1 MIHKYTGRWM
11 MDVTRENI
19 SHILDLTKISCHSK
33 LVSNLADAVVVCAIL
48 EGISGLEPSLVITE
62 PRYLKLVAIQLLSI
76 CFHLRVDATGVDC
89 HQFGLL
95 GTDLHA
101 VGCGGFVV
109 SEDILARTETSV
121 GWGKGRLFSTLHCHH

>member
-1 MIHKYTGRWM
+1 

-62 PRYLKLVAIQLLSI
+62 PRYLNNNARVGHSYNCFFITRQRAELYKSGVTIQKQLM
-76 CFHLRVDATGVDC
+76 FMRQKREPTQTATPVCLCESHTSGFTFIIK
-89 HQFGLL
+89 FGLL
-95 GTDLHA
+95 W
-101 VGCGGFVV
+101 VV
-109 SEDILARTETSV
+109 T
-121 GWGKGRLFSTLHCHH
+121 H